1 MQTQY
6 DAVIFGA
13 GINGVAVSK
22 ALAEVKKSVLVIE
35 KSHIGTGPSSRSLRL
50 ILILDRS
57 HYL

>member
-13 GINGVAVSK
+13 GINGVAVAK
-22 ALAEVKKSVLVIE
+22 ALAEVKKSVLVLE
-35 KSHIGTGPSSRSLRL
+35 KSHICIGPFSRSLRR
-50 ILILDRS
+50 ILILDRF

>member
-35 KSHIGTGPSSRSLRL
+35 KSHIGTRPSSLFLRL